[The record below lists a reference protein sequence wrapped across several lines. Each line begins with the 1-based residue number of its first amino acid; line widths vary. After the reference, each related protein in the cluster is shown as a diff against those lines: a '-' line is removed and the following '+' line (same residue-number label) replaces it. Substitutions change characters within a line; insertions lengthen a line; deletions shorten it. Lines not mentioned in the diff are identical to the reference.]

1 MKALQR
7 KWQFPHGKMARYLRH
22 GASSQA
28 LPLAYVEDAKIR
40 EQLCILNAN
49 ATPFA
54 QLMLDLVFWV
64 FQLQDHC
71 NHVESG

>member
-1 MKALQR
+1 MGRLQDD
-7 KWQFPHGKMARYLRH
+7 LRH

-54 QLMLDLVFWV
+54 QFMLDLVFWV

-71 NHVESG
+71 NHVDSG